1 MRARI
6 VALSLAIVLAS
17 IVLSQTAAPRFA
29 DYPAIGSYR
38 GKNSAVVL
46 GKDEREFRTRLR
58 SAARQTPN
66 FAGHYIVSTWGCGA
80 ECLTGAVI
88 DANTGEVK
96 WLPDGICCW
105 GAGVDR
111 PIEFRLNSRLI
122 VFVGERGERPD
133 DQGTHYYEFRGGTFV
148 YITSHFGRRQ

>member
-1 MRARI
+1 
-6 VALSLAIVLAS
+6 
-17 IVLSQTAAPRFA
+17 
-29 DYPAIGSYR
+29 
-38 GKNSAVVL
+38 VL

-66 FAGHYIVSTWGCGA
+66 FAGHYVVSTWGCGA
-80 ECLTGAVI
+80 ECLTGAFI

-105 GAGVDR
+105 DASVDR
-111 PIEFRLNSRLI
+111 PIEFRLDSRLI

-133 DQGTHYYEFRGGTFV
+133 DQGTHYYEFRDGKFV
-148 YITSHFGRRQ
+148 YITSHFGGRQ